1 MWKDLSFSFRTLR
14 RSPLFTAAAV
24 LSLALGI
31 GANTAIFS
39 LLNQVV
45 LRSLPVRDPERLVLL
60 HTQYN
65 APGTSSSDNHESVFS
80 NPMYR
85 DLSHR
90 DAAFDGVIVRMSGNV
105 RLANQG
111 GTESASAE
119 MVSGNFFQ
127 VLGVGAALGRVI
139 APTDDEAPGA
149 HPVVVLS
156 HSYWSSHFAGSQAT
170 LNQSIT
176 LNGHPFVVI
185 GVSEPRFN
193 GIIPGRTPDLYV
205 PIAMQRAILPTM
217 DALEDR
223 RTRWLNVFARLKP
236 GMSIRQAQA
245 ATDVAYR
252 SILETELTQTGSFRT
267 DRDRDEFRN
276 HRAELRPAAQG
287 IAEMRQRWEKPLLAL
302 MTLVGLVLVIACA
315 NVASLMLARA
325 AGRQREIAIRLAIG
339 AGRIAMVRQLLLEGL
354 LLAMAGGVIALA
366 VSFWSTQA
374 LVRVLPK
381 GYANTLSAAI
391 DMPLL
396 LFTLGLSAACG
407 LLFGLIPALQ
417 STRPDLAGTLKE
429 QASNVASGPARFR
442 RGLVIAQ
449 LALSLLLIVG
459 AGLFAGSLRNL
470 LTVNLGFRTQ
480 RLLLFDVNATLSRPK
495 LADAIAFYRDL
506 QDRLT
511 AIPGVAGVGAAA
523 SGPFGDG
530 NRGGNLTVEG
540 YQARPDEYV
549 GSSMVA
555 VNPGF
560 FHALGIALRAGREFT
575 GRDDQAAPK
584 TVMVNEAFAKRYLAG
599 QNPVGRRLMFGASNH
614 PVLDREIV
622 GVVPDTRSEV
632 RTPAH
637 ETVYLPYAQWDKP
650 ERLVFY
656 LRTAGDENRLSA
668 DIRRVVRESDPNVP
682 VASITPLDVKIRDS
696 LYTER
701 LIALLSEAFGV
712 LATLL
717 AAIGLYGVVAVTVA
731 RRTAEIGIRMALGA
745 VPGDVLRMV
754 LKEAG
759 GMAAAGIAIGV
770 VGAFALGRLVESQ
783 LFGIQA
789 ADPLVL
795 SGAAATL
802 AAVALLAAFI
812 PGWRASRIDP
822 VRALKYE

>member
-14 RSPLFTAAAV
+14 RSPLFTCAAV

-60 HTQYN
+60 HTEFKAQ
-65 APGTSSSDNHESVFS
+65 GSSSSDNSESVFS

-85 DLSHR
+85 DLGDR
-90 DAAFDGVIVRMSGNV
+90 DTAFDGVIARMSGSV

-139 APTDDEAPGA
+139 APADDTAPGA

-156 HSYWSSHFAGSQAT
+156 HGFWSSHFAGSPAI
-170 LNQSIT
+170 LNQSTT

-185 GVSEPRFN
+185 GVAEARFQ
-193 GIIPGRTPDLYV
+193 GITPGRLPDLYV
-205 PIAMQRAILPTM
+205 PITMQRAILPTM

-223 RTRWLNVFARLKP
+223 RTRWLNLFARLKL
-236 GMSIRQAQA
+236 GMSIARAQA

-252 SILETELTQTGSFRT
+252 SILEMELTQTNSYRT
-267 DRDRDEFRN
+267 GRDREEFLN
-276 HRAELRPAAQG
+276 HRAELRPASQG
-287 IAEMRQRWEKPLLAL
+287 ISEMRRRWEKPLLAL
-302 MTLVGLVLVIACA
+302 MTLVALVLIIACA

-354 LLAMAGGVIALA
+354 MLAVAGGVVGLA
-366 VSFWSTQA
+366 VSHWSTQA
-374 LVRVLPK
+374 LVRVLPR

-391 DMPLL
+391 GTLLL
-396 LFTLGLSAACG
+396 LFTLGLSAGCG

-429 QASNVASGPARFR
+429 QVSNVASGPARFR
-442 RGLVIAQ
+442 RGLVVAQ

-459 AGLFAGSLRNL
+459 ALLFAGSLRNL

-480 RLLLFDVNATLSRPK
+480 RLLLFNVNATLARPK
-495 LADAIAFYRDL
+495 LADAIAFYKDL
-506 QDRLT
+506 QERLS
-511 AIPGVAGVGAAA
+511 AIPGVTGVGAAA

-530 NRGGNLTVEG
+530 NRGGNITVEA
-540 YQARPDEYV
+540 YQPRPDEYV
-549 GSSMVA
+549 GSSIVA

-560 FHALGIALRAGREFT
+560 FHSLGIALRAGREFSD
-575 GRDDQAAPK
+575 RDDAGAPK
-584 TVMVNEAFAKRYLAG
+584 TVMVNEAFAKRYFAG
-599 QNPVGRRLMFGASNH
+599 GNPVGRRMMFGGSDR

-622 GVVPDTRSEV
+622 GLVPDTRSEV
-632 RTPAH
+632 RTPSR

-656 LRTAGDENRLSA
+656 VRTAGDENRLSS
-668 DIRRVVRESDPNVP
+668 DIRRVVREADPNVP
-682 VASITPLDVKIRDS
+682 VNAITPLDVKIRDS

-745 VPGDVLRMV
+745 VPADVVRMV
-754 LKEAG
+754 LKDAG

-783 LFGIQA
+783 LFGIQP